1 MSAIYCFFCN
11 AATEK
16 LYHPCSFNRLAV
28 ALGSLRPGS
37 SGRTCPGDHYKT
49 PGIPESF
56 TLYVI
61 NKHCSKINH
70 TGMKRSE
77 FFRTFW
83 KKVYIA
89 LWKVVR

>member
-16 LYHPCSFNRLAV
+16 RYHPCSFNRLAV
-28 ALGSLRPGS
+28 ALGPLRPGS
-37 SGRTCPGDHYKT
+37 RGRTCPGDQYKN

-61 NKHCSKINH
+61 NKHCSKINL
-70 TGMKRSE
+70 TGMKRSKFSE
-77 FFRTFW
+77 HFG
-83 KKVYIA
+83 KKFTSPFG
-89 LWKVVR
+89 K